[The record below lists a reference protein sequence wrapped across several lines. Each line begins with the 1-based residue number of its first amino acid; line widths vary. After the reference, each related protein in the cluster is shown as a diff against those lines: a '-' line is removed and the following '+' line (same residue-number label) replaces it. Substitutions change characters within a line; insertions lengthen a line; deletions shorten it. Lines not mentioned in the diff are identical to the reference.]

1 MGRFA
6 RRVQAAS
13 LKVQTGGVATAPLN
27 VDAIAGDGE
36 ATVTW
41 NVPASDGGSAIT
53 DYQVTVS
60 PSTGVTG
67 GAARLVGITTSVVF
81 DGLTNGIEYTFVVRA
96 VNEYGQGAASEA
108 SDAVTPSAPGAL
120 STPSFTSIDVNG
132 STATHSFST
141 VAGATLY
148 RIEIEK
154 VG

>member
-13 LKVQTGGVATAPLN
+13 VKAQLGVATAPLN
-27 VDAIAGDGE
+27 VAATAGDGE

-41 NVPASDGGSAIT
+41 SAPTSNGGSAIT

-67 GAARLVGITTSVVF
+67 GVARLVGVTTSVVF
-81 DGLTNGIEYTFVVRA
+81 DGLTNGTEYSFVVRA
-96 VNEYGQGAASEA
+96 VNAYGQSPASVA
-108 SDAVTPSAPGAL
+108 SAGVTPSAIGSL
-120 STPSFTSIDVNG
+120 DTPSFTSIDVTNFV
-132 STATHSFST
+132 AAHHFST